1 VRAATSVVPQ
11 MISKRTL
18 TKRSALN
25 ARSLAVARDDAQRP
39 LSHPEPARNASRV
52 EGSTRSDLF
61 WGPFENYSMLAMPLE
76 RKPRVAI
83 SLRVERDVIDWFK
96 AQAGPYQSRMHAVLK
111 AFVEAHQHAQH

>member
-1 VRAATSVVPQ
+1 MTDRDIERAVRADPDAAP
-11 MISKRTL
+11 I
-18 TKRSALN
+18 LN
-25 ARSLAVARDDAQRP
+25 ERWL
-39 LSHPEPARNASRV
+39 RNAKLV
-52 EGSTRSDLF
+52 
-61 WGPFENYSMLAMPLE
+61 MPLE